1 MTHSVS
7 LHKQSRKQG
16 QSVGEV
22 WEAFF
27 SPLYKPLTVY
37 AKQTVLVDLRMVP
50 TNSKVFFVQFMT
62 L

>member
-1 MTHSVS
+1 MGS
-7 LHKQSRKQG
+7 
-16 QSVGEV
+16 
-22 WEAFF
+22 FF
-27 SPLYKPLTVY
+27 SPLYKPLTVN